1 MPGVGRLEFGLIL
14 FVLGLAI
21 GLSCLVWSLIRRGRA
36 SPTPPGTPVSQRPIW
51 LVVVLTVLTL
61 GMYLHVWFGRSWS
74 ELARVA
80 GPLDLSTGSH
90 QWAMAMGFDFFSRV
104 RAHFHAINEQL
115 AWRGLPLG
123 AAPGTA
129 IAMIAS
135 FVLIPVLVANGQRS
149 LNQIWK
155 HDFGPASKVHV
166 ATGEWVAIL
175 ALGLMFAA
183 VAVLVIPIP

>member
-1 MPGVGRLEFGLIL
+1 
-14 FVLGLAI
+14 
-21 GLSCLVWSLIRRGRA
+21 
-36 SPTPPGTPVSQRPIW
+36 
-51 LVVVLTVLTL
+51 
-61 GMYLHVWFGRSWS
+61 
-74 ELARVA
+74 
-80 GPLDLSTGSH
+80 
-90 QWAMAMGFDFFSRV
+90 
-104 RAHFHAINEQL
+104 
-115 AWRGLPLG
+115 
-123 AAPGTA
+123 
-129 IAMIAS
+129 MIAS